1 MFKLSFPRLWGKPA
15 RGEVEQRETTVQQLK
30 AEVQERKARVEK
42 ESAARL
48 FKQIVPIKKPFQA
61 LLAAVKT
68 LENAQVSEQT
78 AGFKIAVQEKK
89 NFLER
94 FHSLASGF
102 AFPENEKNTPEFVKE
117 LDKFVK
123 AAAKNFSDNKY
134 LYAFYRNETRA
145 VGEAINALNAAREE
159 LEQIEKQGE
168 KQAGECEAVLQK
180 ISRLELTRA
189 SAVEAAREK
198 QELMQKIE
206 KLRAESA
213 EADKSAERAK
223 KDAQR
228 LREEIAHVEKSAFV
242 LKQEAYSV
250 FAPLERPLRK
260 MQKSILD
267 KRLAQVADAC
277 VENFLKEA
285 ECELHASGSLSDLVK
300 VAVLVE
306 EKIKELAR
314 DEKEEAK
321 TREAVAVLHGGS
333 VEKALRKALE
343 FESQAKVILK
353 ELRQL
358 EETSASA
365 ASVREKLAAVEKRS
379 SDADEFL
386 TQLKR
391 DFQQLKAEADEKAS
405 ALFGERIILTDVL

>member
-1 MFKLSFPRLWGKPA
+1 MFKLSLPRLWGKPA
-15 RGEVEQRETTVQQLK
+15 RGEAEQRETTVQQLK
-30 AEVQERKARVEK
+30 TEVQERKAHVEK

-48 FKQIVPIKKPFQA
+48 FKQIAPVKKPFQA
-61 LLAAVKT
+61 LLAAVKA

-94 FHSLASGF
+94 FHSLAGGF
-102 AFPENEKNTPEFVKE
+102 TFPENEKNALEFTKE

-134 LYAFYRNETRA
+134 LYAFFRNEARA
-145 VGEAINALNAAREE
+145 VGEAINALNAVREE
-159 LEQIEKQGE
+159 LEQSEKQGE

-223 KDAQR
+223 KDAQW
-228 LREEIAHVEKSAFV
+228 LREEIARVEKSAFV
-242 LKQEAYSV
+242 LKQEAYSK

-277 VENFLKEA
+277 LENFLKEA
-285 ECELHASGSLSDLVK
+285 ERELRESGSLSDLVK
-300 VAVLVE
+300 VAALVE

-321 TREAVAVLHGGS
+321 TRFAVAALRGGS
-333 VEKALRKALE
+333 VEKALLKALE
-343 FESQAKVILK
+343 FEAQAKVILK

-365 ASVREKLAAVEKRS
+365 ASVREKLAAVEKRLA
-379 SDADEFL
+379 DADEFL
-386 TQLKR
+386 TQLKP
-391 DFQQLKAEADEKAS
+391 DFQQLKAEAGEKAS
-405 ALFGERIILTDVL
+405 ALFGGRVILTDAI